1 MKLSLLGGILL
12 ARLCAAVSL
21 VSAGEGLSGIPEDK
35 LRELESLHHTAE
47 DMVAQNKFREA
58 LDVYTDIILLEPDDE
73 VAYTHMGNA
82 YLILGDFD
90 RAKKSYEMALNI
102 NPDDNAAAA
111 GLSRIKDPD
120 RPRPV

>member
-1 MKLSLLGGILL
+1 MGSGFSSFLTVFFIKIQYSMYNRGMKLSLLGGILL

-73 VAYTHMGNA
+73 VAYTHM
-82 YLILGDFD
+82 
-90 RAKKSYEMALNI
+90 
-102 NPDDNAAAA
+102 
-111 GLSRIKDPD
+111 
-120 RPRPV
+120 